1 MEIEIQSKTNNPL
14 LKRTEVHFIIHHAS
28 EGTPKRELVRSELA
42 EKMNV
47 KKENVMVNFMKSSFG
62 STETVGY
69 AKVYKSVKEV
79 KSWERKYVLRR
90 NNVIAPKRPAK
101 EKEKKLAE
109 KPEDKG
115 EKKPVEQPEEMPE
128 QKEETTEQ
136 PKEEEKPAEKTE
148 SVEKAA
154 EEKAELKEEVAE
166 KSKEGKKS
174 TEEKKE

>member
-14 LKRTEVHFIIHHAS
+14 LKRTEVHFVIHHAS

-47 KKENVMVNFMKSSFG
+47 KKETVMVNFMKSSFG
-62 STETVGY
+62 SNETVGY

-79 KSWERKYVLRR
+79 KSGEQKYVLRR
-90 NNVIAPKRPAK
+90 NNVIAPKKPAK

-115 EKKPVEQPEEMPE
+115 EKKPREQPEEMPE

-136 PKEEEKPAEKTE
+136 PKEEEKPAGEKKEESTEKTE
-148 SVEKAA
+148 GVEKAV
-154 EEKAELKEEVAE
+154 EEKAELKEEE
-166 KSKEGKKS
+166 KSA
-174 TEEKKE
+174 EEKKE